1 MKKIFAF
8 VIALAAL
15 SACQEWDPVLIGNY
29 DIPADREP
37 MMVAVN
43 TSIAELKQMYVDA
56 GNKAVEIGPGV
67 FIGGQVISSDQ
78 SGNLYRELYIQD
90 GTGAICVK
98 VGKSSMYSDYHL
110 GQWIYID
117 CGGLKI
123 GAYSGMPQLGV
134 EDESGQYDTAYID
147 AQYLIDT
154 HIFRGRQAAMP
165 QPREVSADE
174 ISQAVKD
181 GGFKNSLWGAYV
193 KLPGLSYGAKI
204 FAILYAGDA
213 ENNRTFLRDKS
224 FGVTSWAMTKA
235 KVQAL
240 IAAGNFDEV
249 LPADVRNTYLENASP
264 VTMSQYF
271 SLGSVDVQV
280 RTSGYAKFADTEIP
294 KAVIEGSPVDL
305 TGILTIYNSDAQ
317 FTLIDLDGVSVR

>member
-15 SACQEWDPVLIGNY
+15 SACQEWDPVFTGDY
-29 DIPADREP
+29 GVPGDREP

-43 TSIAELKQMYVDA
+43 TTIAQLKQMYVDA
-56 GNKAVEIGPGV
+56 GHAVEIGSGV
-67 FIGGQVISSDQ
+67 HIGGQVVSSDQ

-90 GTGAICVK
+90 ATGAICVK

-117 CGGLKI
+117 CSGLVI
-123 GAYSGMPQLGV
+123 GAYNGMPQLGI
-134 EDESGQYDTAYID
+134 EDESGEYDTANID

-154 HIFRGRQAAMP
+154 HIFKGRRDAMP
-165 QPREVSADE
+165 QPRSVTAAEL
-174 ISQAVKD
+174 SQAVKD
-181 GGFKNSLWGAYV
+181 GGFKSDLWGAYV
-193 KLPGLSYGAKI
+193 TLPGLTYRAKI

-213 ENNRTFLRDKS
+213 ANNRTYLRDKS
-224 FGVTSWAMTKA
+224 FGVTSWAMSKSKLQT
-235 KVQAL
+235 L

-249 LPADVRNTYLENASP
+249 LSDDVRETYIANASP

-271 SLGSVDVQV
+271 SLGGVDVQV
-280 RTSGYAKFADTEIP
+280 RTSGYAKFADAEIP
-294 KAVIEGSPVDL
+294 AAVIEGASVDI
-305 TGILTIYNSDAQ
+305 TGLLTIYNSDAQ
-317 FTLIDLDGVSVR
+317 FTLIDLDGVAVR